1 MDFWKTKKKRYC
13 ALALASLLLL
23 FATSLRLVAQQLR
36 EHRFSSSLLSS
47 NERKKASA
55 SLSLRSGLV
64 LCKEDGGP
72 VVDGCFRYKKGTL
85 TDPMKAESEMQT
97 MDPDVLIRNEELV
110 EKMRGEEMASRKPIS
125 RDVEDM
131 RGLRER
137 LNAFDAAERKEREE
151 RKARLTRANNRI
163 HGVRAKAYGIGE
175 TPNPHKTVPFRA
187 IDGFIF
193 GQLGLAVYA
202 FRRTRAPLA
211 ASVAALAF
219 SGTTR
224 AFTENW
230 RVTLFAGLIGAF
242 FGLFVLS
249 MPVVEK
255 VVDESVTKDLD
266 DDGVVDDDDID
277 ENKAENGG
285 VVASYRR
292 NFVQRNGVFVG
303 RYGRDRDSYSYSL
316 QRAFA
321 SMFS

>member
-1 MDFWKTKKKRYC
+1 M
-13 ALALASLLLL
+13 
-23 FATSLRLVAQQLR
+23 
-36 EHRFSSSLLSS
+36 
-47 NERKKASA
+47 
-55 SLSLRSGLV
+55 
-64 LCKEDGGP
+64 LCKEGGP

-163 HGVRAKAYGIGE
+163 SGVKAKAYGIGE
-175 TPNPHKTVPFRA
+175 APRPHKTVPFRA

-193 GQLGLAVYA
+193 GQLALVVFA

-219 SGTTR
+219 SGTSR
-224 AFTENW
+224 AFTENM
-230 RVTLFAGLIGAF
+230 RVILFAGLIGAF

-266 DDGVVDDDDID
+266 DDFFYHGH
-277 ENKAENGG
+277 
-285 VVASYRR
+285 R
-292 NFVQRNGVFVG
+292 
-303 RYGRDRDSYSYSL
+303 
-316 QRAFA
+316 
-321 SMFS
+321 

>member
-1 MDFWKTKKKRYC
+1 MDFWKTKKKRY
-13 ALALASLLLL
+13 ALALALSLLL
-23 FATSLRLVAQQLR
+23 FATVRLVAQQLR
-36 EHRFSSSLLSS
+36 EYGLSSSSFPS
-47 NERKKASA
+47 NERKKAA
-55 SLSLRSGLV
+55 SLSRSGLV
-64 LCKEDGGP
+64 LCKEGGP

-110 EKMRGEEMASRKPIS
+110 EKMRGEEMAARKPIS

-163 HGVRAKAYGIGE
+163 AGVKATALGIGE
-175 TPNPHKTVPFRA
+175 APSPHKTVPFRA

-193 GQLGLAVYA
+193 GQLALVVFA

-219 SGTTR
+219 SGTSR
-224 AFTENW
+224 AFTENM
-230 RVTLFAGLIGAF
+230 RVILFAGLIGAF

-266 DDGVVDDDDID
+266 DDGVEDDDDID

-303 RYGRDRDSYSYSL
+303 RYGRDSDNYRYSL

>member
-13 ALALASLLLL
+13 ALALALLLLL
-23 FATSLRLVAQQLR
+23 FATSLRLVAQ
-36 EHRFSSSLLSS
+36 HDFSSSSLRFS

-55 SLSLRSGLV
+55 SLSRSGLV

-85 TDPMKAESEMQT
+85 TDPMKAENEMQT

-175 TPNPHKTVPFRA
+175 TPKPHKTVPFRA

>member
-1 MDFWKTKKKRYC
+1 MDFWKTKKKRC
-13 ALALASLLLL
+13 ALALALLLLL
-23 FATSLRLVAQQLR
+23 FATVRLVAQLR
-36 EHRFSSSLLSS
+36 EHGGFSSSFTSNGR
-47 NERKKASA
+47 NERKKAA
-55 SLSLRSGLV
+55 SSRSGLV
-64 LCKEDGGP
+64 LCKEGAP

-110 EKMRGEEMASRKPIS
+110 EKIRGEEMAARKPIS

-137 LNAFDAAERKEREE
+137 LNAFDASERKEREE

-163 HGVRAKAYGIGE
+163 GGLKAKAYGIGE
-175 TPNPHKTVPFRA
+175 APRPHKTVPFRA

-193 GQLGLAVYA
+193 GQLALAVYA

>member
-1 MDFWKTKKKRYC
+1 MDFWKTKKKRY
-13 ALALASLLLL
+13 ALALALSLLL
-23 FATSLRLVAQQLR
+23 FATVRLVAQQLR
-36 EHRFSSSLLSS
+36 EYGFSSSSFRS
-47 NERKKASA
+47 NERKKAA
-55 SLSLRSGLV
+55 SLSRSGLV
-64 LCKEDGGP
+64 LCKEGGP

-163 HGVRAKAYGIGE
+163 SGVKAKAYGIGE
-175 TPNPHKTVPFRA
+175 APRPHKTVPFRA

-193 GQLGLAVYA
+193 GQLALVVLA

-219 SGTTR
+219 SGTSR
-224 AFTENW
+224 AFSENM
-230 RVTLFAGLIGAF
+230 RVILFAGLIGAF

-266 DDGVVDDDDID
+266 DDGVEDDDDID

-292 NFVQRNGVFVG
+292 NFVQRNGVLVG
-303 RYGRDRDSYSYSL
+303 RYGRDSDNYRYSL

>member
-1 MDFWKTKKKRYC
+1 LK
-13 ALALASLLLL
+13 
-23 FATSLRLVAQQLR
+23 
-36 EHRFSSSLLSS
+36 
-47 NERKKASA
+47 
-55 SLSLRSGLV
+55 
-64 LCKEDGGP
+64 
-72 VVDGCFRYKKGTL
+72 
-85 TDPMKAESEMQT
+85 
-97 MDPDVLIRNEELV
+97 
-110 EKMRGEEMASRKPIS
+110 
-125 RDVEDM
+125 
-131 RGLRER
+131 
-137 LNAFDAAERKEREE
+137 
-151 RKARLTRANNRI
+151 
-163 HGVRAKAYGIGE
+163 AKAYGIGE
-175 TPNPHKTVPFRA
+175 APRPHKTVPFRA

-224 AFTENW
+224 AFFTENL
-230 RVTLFAGLIGAF
+230 RVILFAGLIGAF

-266 DDGVVDDDDID
+266 DDGVEDDDDID

-292 NFVQRNGVFVG
+292 NFVQKNGVFVG
-303 RYGRDRDSYSYSL
+303 RYGRDSDSYSYSI